1 VRSLTWTGEGNWC
14 NSWKRERI
22 FFSFDQDFPSGAPPF
37 SAAHLPAGAGDWSPP
52 GGSHTTWD
60 RHSWI
65 CYGDLPA
72 GNAAIPGSFYRHPL
86 APENVLHHSAKVD
99 DPFLSAV
106 GAFQRPFSL
115 LCRYWFPG
123 AWSRDDHTPGDSGSV
138 FTACVHSARR
148 CSPPLLFSEV
158 PPLELSEKGY
168 DEVIESLL
176 VAFLIPAISLSMQ
189 TGELHLLLVLFCVPL
204 AFLYL
209 AMRIVRGLENYGKD
223 SLTGRQTML
232 VRMGWQRGMNLHH
245 LSLIGAYLMVG
256 VSAVLLLPWSLT
268 WPMLLSL
275 PIAVLQILQVQ
286 QIAAGA
292 KPNWRL
298 VDLTAIASFGITA
311 YMITLTLWIR

>member
-1 VRSLTWTGEGNWC
+1 MNKRANIISPLIKISRPGLLLSALLTYLLGLG
-14 NSWKRERI
+14 I
-22 FFSFDQDFPSGAPPF
+22 GH
-37 SAAHLPAGAGDWSPP
+37 HLA
-52 GGSHTTWD
+52 
-60 RHSWI
+60 
-65 CYGDLPA
+65 
-72 GNAAIPGSFYRHPL
+72 AAIQPGIAILGFVMVICLLEMRQFLEAFYRHPL

-106 GAFQRPFSL
+106 GAFQRPFLFYVGIGFLGLGAVMTTLLAIQGQFSPLVYILLGVALL
-115 LCRYWFPG
+115 LCY
-123 AWSRDDHTPGDSGSV
+123 
-138 FTACVHSARR
+138 
-148 CSPPLLFSEV
+148 FSEV

-256 VSAVLLLPWSLT
+256 VSAVLQLPWSLT

-298 VDLTAIASFGITA
+298 LDLTAIASFGITA
-311 YMITLTLWIR
+311 YMIALTLWIR